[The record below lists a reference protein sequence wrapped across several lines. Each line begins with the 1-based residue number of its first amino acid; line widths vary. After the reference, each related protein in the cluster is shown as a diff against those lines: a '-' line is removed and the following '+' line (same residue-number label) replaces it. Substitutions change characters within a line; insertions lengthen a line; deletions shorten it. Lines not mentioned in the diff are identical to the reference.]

1 MKYFRAENR
10 IRIEPDDTVSQ
21 LAQVTHST
29 LDEWII
35 FLEALVNEELE
46 QWKNDKGD
54 KNYRPRLQRML
65 RRFFRRLPRLQDTDT
80 RGNALQGLQSA

>member
-1 MKYFRAENR
+1 MKYFRNENR
-10 IRIEPDDTVSQ
+10 IQIEPDDTVSQ

-46 QWKNDKGD
+46 QWKNDKSD
-54 KNYRPRLQRML
+54 
-65 RRFFRRLPRLQDTDT
+65 
-80 RGNALQGLQSA
+80 